1 MKIDL
6 ITGLLGA
13 GKTSFL
19 KYYAAYLLSQGEKIG
34 IIENDFGAVNIDMM
48 LLQELQDRCEIEMIA
63 GGDRA
68 SYLRRFKTK
77 LIAMKMRGLDRI
89 IVEPSGLFDVD
100 EFFDLLHDEPLNQW
114 YELNS
119 IIALIDGQ
127 ALSSLDTDLKEIFIS
142 QLLPAGQI
150 IVTRKEKND
159 REVICDKINSW
170 LLPYHYQLSAKEL
183 LCLDVHDLTDLQ
195 LQQLSQ
201 CGYQLRG
208 IMRRQHPVFD
218 QYETLYIMDKSY
230 PLSDMIQRIKEM
242 MDNQNCGKI
251 RRIKGFVNDGGW
263 IEINATPQQI
273 HTNTVTKGQKVLI
286 IIGEKLNK
294 EKIMTYFQ

>member
-19 KYYAAYLLSQGEKIG
+19 KYYASYLLSQGEKIG

-208 IMRRQHPVFD
+208 I
-218 QYETLYIMDKSY
+218 
-230 PLSDMIQRIKEM
+230 
-242 MDNQNCGKI
+242 NCGKI

>member
-159 REVICDKINSW
+159 R
-170 LLPYHYQLSAKEL
+170 
-183 LCLDVHDLTDLQ
+183 
-195 LQQLSQ
+195 
-201 CGYQLRG
+201 
-208 IMRRQHPVFD
+208 
-218 QYETLYIMDKSY
+218 
-230 PLSDMIQRIKEM
+230 
-242 MDNQNCGKI
+242 
-251 RRIKGFVNDGGW
+251 
-263 IEINATPQQI
+263 
-273 HTNTVTKGQKVLI
+273 
-286 IIGEKLNK
+286 
-294 EKIMTYFQ
+294 